1 MSAIVRF
8 AKSRPVLFGAGYS
21 LMKTTG
27 CDLMVQ
33 KVVEK
38 RENIDW
44 KRTIAFGSFGL
55 FYLGG
60 VQYFIYVP
68 LFSRIFP
75 NAAAFAGKTIPQKL
89 GDAKGIRDLFAQ
101 VALDQFV
108 HHPLMYFPVFYMI
121 KDFVTSDAPN
131 PVRAITEYTDNIRE
145 DLSALWKVWIPSTFL
160 NFAFMPMWARIP
172 WVASTSLIWTCIL
185 STMRGGSDVPAQNVF
200 VAVDRTT
207 MELVTRTV
215 VGPPPKLDPS
225 RAHVLIVC
233 RGLDQPGIISAL
245 TQRLYEHECM
255 VTTSKMLSLG
265 HEFAIM
271 MHASVPPERLDAF
284 TSAISSGGLG
294 SSAGSAGSAAKTRLH
309 KTQTLGGSTLV
320 SDPDAQQYIS
330 VRVIT
335 PPPAEQDVAPT
346 FTAKLWLTG
355 VDKPGL
361 LFRLS
366 QVVAEQG
373 LNIEHLQTEQ
383 HVQGS
388 GGSSQQVFSAHC
400 HVCTGASGAQPDVAK
415 LRARLKELEAQLG
428 VSCSLEEVRQR

>member
-1 MSAIVRF
+1 MSAILRF
-8 AKSRPVLFGAGYS
+8 AKSRPFLFGMGYS
-21 LMKTTG
+21 LIKTSG

-38 RENIDW
+38 RENVDW

-60 VQYFIYVP
+60 VQYLLYVP
-68 LFSRIFP
+68 VFSRLFP
-75 NAAAFAGKTIPQKL
+75 NAAAFAGKTVSQKL
-89 GDAKGIRDLFAQ
+89 ADAKGIRDLFSQ
-101 VALDQFV
+101 VFLDQFV

-121 KDFVTSDAPN
+121 KDFVTSDSPN
-131 PVRAITEYTDNIRE
+131 PVRAVTEYSHNIRE
-145 DLSALWKVWIPSTFL
+145 DLVALWKVWIPSTFL

-185 STMRGGSDVPAQNVF
+185 SAMRGGSDVPAKNVF
-200 VAVDRTT
+200 VGVDHDT

-215 VGPPPKLDPS
+215 VGAPPKLDPS
-225 RAHVLIVC
+225 RSHVLIVC
-233 RGLDQPGIISAL
+233 RGLDQPGIISNL
-245 TQRLYEHECM
+245 TQRLYEHDCM

-284 TSAISSGGLG
+284 TSSISTGLG
-294 SSAGSAGSAAKTRLH
+294 GASSAAKTRLH
-309 KTQTLGGSTLV
+309 KTQTGNFLV

-335 PPPAEQDVAPT
+335 PPPAEQQDQPT

-361 LFRLS
+361 LFHLS
-366 QVVAEQG
+366 QAVAEQG

-388 GGSSQQVFSAHC
+388 GANSKQVFSAHC
-400 HVCTGASGAQPDVAK
+400 HICSGAAGSLPDIAK

-428 VSCSLEEVRQR
+428 VSCSLEEVVLAQR